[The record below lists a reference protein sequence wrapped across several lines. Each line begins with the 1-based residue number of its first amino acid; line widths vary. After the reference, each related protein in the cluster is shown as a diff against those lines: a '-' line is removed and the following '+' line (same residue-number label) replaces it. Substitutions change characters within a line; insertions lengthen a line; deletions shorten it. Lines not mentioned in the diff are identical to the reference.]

1 MATDG
6 PMAAGQ
12 LAVDG
17 GGVRLKNP
25 VVAGSGEHLI
35 DPAGLRAAIDAGVGA
50 VVMKS
55 TNESPAAKEQLDRTD
70 YVLLDAEWRPLP
82 WDYAP
87 PADASLLCRSG
98 LSPIDFDAWLD
109 LLRETDA
116 YARARDCVTVA
127 SLIPADLDTG
137 VGMIERMVA
146 AGARVIELNI
156 GAPHGGEAAPG
167 AIALERDADRV
178 RSMTAAVRPV
188 VPGPLWVKLTGQSDD
203 VAGLAAA
210 AVDGGAD
217 AVGLMGRYMAFL
229 PDPETMEPVLGTR
242 AAFGGGWA
250 LPLTCHW
257 LAAARAR
264 LGPDVP
270 LIGTNGARSGLDVIR
285 MVLAGAC
292 AVQMTSAAMAGGP
305 AALARAVEDVAA
317 YAEAKDI
324 ALADIVG
331 HAADRIEK
339 YSDRPLRREVWRDFV
354 HPDAQGG

>member
-1 MATDG
+1 MMGGDR
-6 PMAAGQ
+6 
-12 LAVDG
+12 LAVEV

-55 TNESPAAKEQLDRTD
+55 TNENPAAKEQLDRTD

-82 WDYAP
+82 WDYDP
-87 PADASLLCRSG
+87 PLGASLFCRSG

-109 LLRETDA
+109 LLRETEEH
-116 YARARDCVTVA
+116 ARTRDCVTVA
-127 SLIPADLDTG
+127 SLIPADLETG

-167 AIALERDADRV
+167 AIALERDAERV
-178 RSMTAAVRPV
+178 RAMTAAVRPV
-188 VPGPLWVKLTGQSDD
+188 VPGPLWVKLTGQSGE

-217 AVGLMGRYMAFL
+217 AVGLMGRYMGLL

-285 MVLAGAC
+285 MLLAGAR

-305 AALARAVEDVAA
+305 GALARAVAEVTT
-317 YAEAKDI
+317 YAETRDLR
-324 ALADIVG
+324 LADIVG
-331 HAADRIEK
+331 HAADRIQR
-339 YSDRPLRREVWRDFV
+339 YSDRPLRREVWREFV
-354 HPDAQGG
+354 HPDAQGQ